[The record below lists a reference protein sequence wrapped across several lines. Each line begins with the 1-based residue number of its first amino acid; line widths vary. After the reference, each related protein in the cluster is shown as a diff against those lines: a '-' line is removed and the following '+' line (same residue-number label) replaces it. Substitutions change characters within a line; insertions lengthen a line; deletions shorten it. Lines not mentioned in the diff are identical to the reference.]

1 MFARMLLGSKN
12 KEPLTHNPRKSAT
25 FSEHDAKKGSETD
38 SIKQHITWFYTIGI
52 LRIKYF
58 GYF

>member
-1 MFARMLLGSKN
+1 MLLGSKN
-12 KEPLTHNPRKSAT
+12 KEPITHNPRKSAT

-38 SIKQHITWFYTIGI
+38 NIKQHITWFYTIEI